1 MAETSLIDGLRQMR
15 RRDDL
20 PDIENNKYLY
30 EALNQNKREGL
41 MLAVRARTI
50 SLFIIGAFLIYLSPN
65 WYVLYYEVLIVGFLL
80 IGWAQIKIGRV
91 ERSRAELLLIL
102 FDLALLTIVL
112 VVPNPWD
119 PRPWSVAMQFKFGN
133 FPYFFI
139 LLAGAALAYSWRTLL
154 PVTIFTVALWIGAY
168 FWAVSQPDAIAEISE
183 SVREVLGGYSNIA
196 HFVDPG
202 TIPIEPRIQE
212 VLIFALVAGIL
223 GLNGWRTSRLL
234 VRQAGVARER
244 ANLSRHFPPNI
255 VDTLAESDQPLGE
268 VRAQPVA
275 VLFADIVG
283 FTKMAEA
290 ETPERIVGVLRQFH
304 ARMEACVFDNHGTL
318 DKFLGDGL
326 MATFGTPVTTAE
338 DAANALRCA
347 AAMHQAMEIWNEQR
361 VKEGATAIR
370 LSVGIHY
377 GTVVLGDIGS
387 ERRLEYAVLGDVV
400 NVASR
405 LESLTREL
413 NARVVVSGEL
423 MEAAG
428 GEKIARDL
436 RYVENGTQAIR
447 GRDETVKT
455 WLQPLTLPP
464 GLT

>member
-1 MAETSLIDGLRQMR
+1 MAGSGLIGGLRQMR

-30 EALNQNKREGL
+30 EALDQNKREGL
-41 MLAVRARTI
+41 ILSVRARTV
-50 SLFIIGAFLIYLSPN
+50 SLLIIGIFLIYLNPH
-65 WYVLYYEVLIVGFLL
+65 WYVLYYEALIAGFLL
-80 IGWAQIKIGRV
+80 IGWAQLKIGRV

-102 FDLALLTIVL
+102 LDLALMTVVL
-112 VVPNPWD
+112 VLPNPWD
-119 PRPWSVAMQFKFGN
+119 PRPWSAAMQFKFGN
-133 FPYFFI
+133 FPYFYI
-139 LLAGAALAYSWRTLL
+139 LLAGATLAYSWRTLL
-154 PVTIFTVALWIGAY
+154 PFTAFAVALWIGSY
-168 FWAVSQPDAIAEISE
+168 FWAVNQPDSLANLSE
-183 SVREVLGGYSNIA
+183 QVRQVLDGYPNILK
-196 HFVDPG
+196 FVDPG
-202 TIPIEPRIQE
+202 SIPLEPRIQE
-212 VLIFALVAGIL
+212 VLVFIIVAGIL
-223 GLNGWRTSRLL
+223 GMNGWRTSRLI

-255 VDTLAESDQPLGE
+255 VDNLAESDQPLGE

-290 ETPERIVGVLRQFH
+290 ETPERIVDVLRQFH

-326 MATFGTPVTTAE
+326 MATFGTPETTPE

-347 AAMHQAMEIWNEQR
+347 AAMLQEMEDWNEQR
-361 VKEGATAIR
+361 VKEGAAAIR

-405 LESLTREL
+405 LEALTREL
-413 NARVVVSGEL
+413 NARVVVSGQL

-428 GEKIARDL
+428 GQQIAQGL
-436 RYVENGTQAIR
+436 NFIENGTQTIR

-455 WLQPLTLPP
+455 WIQPLALSST
-464 GLT
+464 

>member
-1 MAETSLIDGLRQMR
+1 MAGSGLISGLRQRR

-30 EALNQNKREGL
+30 EALDQNKREGL

-50 SLFIIGAFLIYLSPN
+50 SLAIIGVFLIYLNPDWS
-65 WYVLYYEVLIVGFLL
+65 VIYYEVLIAGFLL
-80 IGWAQIKIGRV
+80 IGWLQVKVGRV
-91 ERSRAELLLIL
+91 ERSRAELFLIL
-102 FDLALLTIVL
+102 LDLALMTIVL
-112 VVPNPWD
+112 IVPNPWD
-119 PRPWSVAMQFKFGN
+119 QRPWSAAMQFKFGN
-133 FPYFFI
+133 FPYFYI

-154 PVTIFTVALWIGAY
+154 PVAAFTTVLWMGGY
-168 FWAVSQPDAIAEISE
+168 FWAVAQPSDIADLSE
-183 SVREVLGGYSNIA
+183 KVKLALAGYPHVLE
-196 HFVDPG
+196 FVDPDF
-202 TIPIEPRIQE
+202 ISLEQRIQE
-212 VLIFALVAGIL
+212 VLVFCIVAGLL
-223 GLNGWRTSRLL
+223 GLNGWRSRRLL

-255 VDTLAESDQPLGE
+255 VDTLAESDQPLGD
-268 VRAQPVA
+268 VRSQKVA

-290 ETPERIVGVLRQFH
+290 ETPERIVAVLRQFH
-304 ARMEACVFDNHGTL
+304 TRMEACVFDNHGTL

-326 MATFGTPVTTAE
+326 MATFGTPEITEE
-338 DAANALRCA
+338 DAKNALRCA
-347 AAMHQAMEIWNEQR
+347 AAMHREMNIWNEKR
-361 VKEGATAIR
+361 AKEGLSPIR

-405 LESLTREL
+405 LEALTREL
-413 NARVVVSGEL
+413 NAHTVVSDKL
-423 MEAAG
+423 IEAAG
-428 GEKIARDL
+428 GAAIAKDL
-436 RYVENGTQAIR
+436 NFIENGTQAIR

-455 WLQPLTLPP
+455 WLQPLA
-464 GLT
+464 LTPT